1 MRYWY
6 LFLAIGVEV
15 IATSFLKSSNGF
27 TKPGPTAIVIVGY
40 GIAFYLLT
48 LTLREM
54 PTGVV
59 YAIWSGCGIVL
70 ITAVAW
76 LFQGQKID
84 TPALIGIAF
93 IVLGVVFMNLFSKTM
108 SH

>member
-15 IATSFLKSSNGF
+15 IATSFLKASNGF

>member
-1 MRYWY
+1 MSYWY

-27 TKPGPTAIVIVGY
+27 TKPGPTAIVIIGY